1 MIEKQIMTIE
11 AYTTELKK
19 PIPTGNSQQ
28 NTNERIVVEFFNKEI
43 DRFADSLRVLQRNT
57 NKKEFTFGELSKYH
71 NIFIDGNAI
80 RGFMAY
86 YHQYPE
92 VDIKIIIF
100 WITFFLNTPVETL
113 SKTGVKILS
122 DAYMI
127 IDNAIKNDA
136 CVQRFKRLY
145 FKEDPVDWFTGTIGI
160 LDWPFGLDKEKYGKI
175 REKYEVVMKGLT
187 PRD

>member
-11 AYTTELKK
+11 AYITELKK
-19 PIPTGNSQQ
+19 PVPQQ
-28 NTNERIVVEFFNKEI
+28 NNEKIVVEFFNKEI
-43 DRFADSLRVLQRNT
+43 DRFADCLKILQKNSD
-57 NKKEFTFGELSKYH
+57 KKEFTFGELSRYH

-86 YHQYPE
+86 YKNYPV
-92 VDIKIIIF
+92 VDSKVIIF
-100 WITFFLNTPVETL
+100 WITYFLNTPVETL
-113 SKTGVKILS
+113 AMFNVKVLS

-136 CVQRFKRLY
+136 CVQRFQRLY
-145 FKEDPVDWFTGTIGI
+145 FKENPVDWFNGTIGI